1 MNNTAAV
8 KYLINPDPLDIVWNI
23 IFTIPK
29 EKEMDYRRTPNQNL
43 TYQKD
48 LRHQISDYILS
59 RYNRGKNPYAPTI
72 PGGSLAGPE
81 DILNKLQDVT
91 DSANPVYSDHLSGF
105 YHLNK

>member
-1 MNNTAAV
+1 MNN
-8 KYLINPDPLDIVWNI
+8 YYRIPNEN
-23 IFTIPK
+23 FTH
-29 EKEMDYRRTPNQNL
+29 EKN
-43 TYQKD
+43 

-59 RYNRGKNPYAPTI
+59 RYNKNKNPYSTTV
-72 PGGSLAGPE
+72 PGGHMAGPE